1 MSDCVFCK
9 IVAGQ
14 IPSTRVY
21 EDEHALAFMDLGQ
34 VNPGHVLVAVKK
46 HAANLFELEDAQA
59 AAVARATA
67 RVSRAPSATHSKPE
81 GLSVYQANG
90 KAAGQ
95 TVFHYHVHLL
105 PRHAGDGMELV
116 WPVKNP
122 PREKLEEY
130 AAKIRAAARLAT
142 GRSSR
147 TPSCS
152 APRFRRARA
161 CGSARR
167 AARS

>member
-14 IPSTRVY
+14 IPCTRVY
-21 EDEHALAFMDLGQ
+21 EDEHTVAFMDLGH
-34 VNPGHVLVAVKK
+34 VNPGHTLVAVKK
-46 HAANLFELEDAQA
+46 HAANLYELDEAQA
-59 AAVARATA
+59 AAVARATVKISKA
-67 RVSRAPSATHSKPE
+67 IRAAFQPE

-90 KAAGQ
+90 KPAGQ

-122 PREKLEEY
+122 AREKLEAY
-130 AAKIRAAARLAT
+130 AEKIREKLA
-142 GRSSR
+142 
-147 TPSCS
+147 
-152 APRFRRARA
+152 
-161 CGSARR
+161 
-167 AARS
+167 

>member
-1 MSDCVFCK
+1 MSDCVFCR

-21 EDEHALAFMDLGQ
+21 EDEHALAFMDIGQ

-46 HAANLFELEDAQA
+46 HAANLFELDDAQA
-59 AAVARATA
+59 AGVARAAA
-67 RVSRAPSATHSKPE
+67 RVARAIEAAFRPE
-81 GLSVYQANG
+81 GMSVYQANG

-130 AAKIRAAARLAT
+130 AAKIRGLI
-142 GRSSR
+142 
-147 TPSCS
+147 
-152 APRFRRARA
+152 
-161 CGSARR
+161 
-167 AARS
+167 